1 MDYALAT
8 DESIDE
14 GIKRIYTDRL
24 QQIIPTI
31 RPPHQNLH
39 EAIHDARRGFKFMR
53 ALIRLIKFSLEPE
66 AYEQQN
72 HMFRDMGRF
81 VSELRDLH
89 VFILLMQYVARESH
103 SVRPQDIEEGLNIL
117 QQQEKE
123 LLEEA
128 RDQHRFE
135 DMADRLE
142 EVQNAFT
149 EQQGLPGQQSLLF
162 PGLKEIYKKGR
173 ENYFRAD
180 EEGTKEQF
188 HEWRKQVKYFM
199 NAFQVLAYFWPG
211 KLDIKGKS
219 LAQLSDYLGEEHD
232 LALLDD
238 LLVDQDFR
246 RHLGNIKAMRSYV
259 DQKRSFLQRSALNL
273 GGFIYS
279 KTEEEFIS
287 FFN

>member
-149 EQQGLPGQQSLLF
+149 EQQGLPDQQSLLF

-199 NAFQVLAYFWPG
+199 NAFQVLAHFWPG